1 MKILIIYAHPNH
13 TGHHGYF
20 LDQFKEKLAA
30 QQADYEII
38 DLYALNYNPVLLDSE
53 LYSAGHRTISL
64 QNLDFQKKIKE
75 ADRLVFI
82 YPTWWQNMPA
92 MLKGFIDRV
101 FTGGFGFRYENG
113 LPVKLLKGKKA
124 AIFTASGGPALFTK
138 FIIRNQAVR
147 VLGRDVLS
155 FSGIDYRAF
164 CLASAHQLDNNSKAK
179 IDNLATKAVK
189 YIL

>member
-13 TGHHGYF
+13 DGHHGYF
-20 LDQFKEKLAA
+20 LDRFKEKLTAA
-30 QQADYEII
+30 HTDYEII

-53 LYSAGHRTISL
+53 LYSAGRRAISPE
-64 QNLDFQKKIKE
+64 NLDFQKKIKE
-75 ADRLVFI
+75 AERLTFI

-92 MLKGFIDRV
+92 ILKGFVDRV

-138 FIIRNQAVR
+138 LIVRNQAVQA
-147 VLGRDVLS
+147 LGRDVLS
-155 FSGIDYRAF
+155 FSGINYHAF
-164 CLASAHQLDNNSKAK
+164 RLASAHQLSDISKAK
-179 IDNLATKAVK
+179 IDRLAERAVK
-189 YIL
+189 YLL